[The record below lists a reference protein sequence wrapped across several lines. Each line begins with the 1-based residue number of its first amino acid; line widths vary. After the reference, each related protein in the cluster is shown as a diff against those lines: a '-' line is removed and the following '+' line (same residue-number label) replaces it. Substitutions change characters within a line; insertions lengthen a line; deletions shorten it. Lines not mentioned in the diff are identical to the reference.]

1 MQILI
6 KATAAKWYRNEKCK
20 CMKIPRNIEN
30 EYMSR
35 HTNPIRKGYSRK
47 KNINEKVT
55 SKKNNTEICM
65 RWLRR
70 GRGGVD
76 V

>member
-1 MQILI
+1 
-6 KATAAKWYRNEKCK
+6 
-20 CMKIPRNIEN
+20 MKIPRNIEN

-35 HTNPIRKGYSRK
+35 HTNPIRKGIVEK

-55 SKKNNTEICM
+55 SKKYTKFCM